1 MFATWNYRKHGSIT
15 HRSTAALSVYDQW
28 DNEEFVN
35 YPYGA
40 VVTLPDGATVSK
52 NFEHYVAQNS
62 GSVKPLISTT
72 ID

>member
-1 MFATWNYRKHGSIT
+1 MFATWNYRQYGSIT

-52 NFEHYVAQNS
+52 NFETLRAAKQWISKTINKHYN
-62 GSVKPLISTT
+62 
-72 ID
+72 